1 MLFFYRAKNGMG
13 EMVKTGNLT
22 LIGILLVFFS
32 CLSPAS
38 QVVEVD
44 DLHSYN
50 LTHQVEFLLDKDF
63 TLDIH
68 SARASQQ
75 WQNIAHDNINFGFIN
90 SALWLRFK
98 IKTKQANHYILNIPY
113 PLLDYLDHY
122 SSINGIEQPTIYTGD
137 ARKFSSRAIDHIDFT
152 FPYTL
157 AADQVLSVYIRVN
170 TQGSYEVPLGF
181 SSKDIFLNENDNNTF
196 IRGWGSGVIWLIL
209 FYNLF
214 IYMAIRDR
222 VYAFYVLNAFALLVA
237 SYAFD
242 GSLFKLLWPNEPVI
256 NNYAF
261 PIFNGLILATNLLFM
276 MELLQLFKSQ
286 SWYRQYFLGLLF
298 TTSTYPFLAVL
309 LPYSTIMPIEVLSAI
324 LVNVSAVIL
333 GIHLSIK
340 GDRTALYF
348 TFSVGFFL
356 IGLICN
362 NLKSLGLLPTNFVT
376 QHAYQLGYFIE
387 MIVLSLAL
395 AQRIDKSRRENINS
409 QKESIKNLRL
419 YKNLYNN
426 SVTGIFQVEK
436 DGKLI
441 SVNSAFAQLVG
452 FTSIQSLMKSTLAYN
467 LSALTLN
474 PEAPEKIVKLMQNKG
489 SLVDFEEQIV
499 HQDGN
504 AIWVS
509 LSMRPV
515 KDNENNTEYYEGT
528 LLDISERKENE
539 TLREQGLKDR
549 MVSMEQLIVGICHE
563 LNTPLGSTM
572 TAISHLRDLSTRLN
586 DAYHQ
591 KLLTRNVF
599 QDVVTQEMEALNLA
613 EANLHRVGSL
623 IRQFKL
629 SSIHEFGFKMGEA
642 FLINIIGSAVEEF
655 HQRISDEKVMIDILC
670 ESDIS
675 ISGYPQAISEIIKQL
690 IDNSIDHA
698 FCDIENKHITIKAS
712 LNEGTINLEYWD
724 NGTGLSEQSKNELF
738 NPFYTTMRGLNGKVG
753 LGMYLT
759 FNILT
764 QLLNGQVELGD
775 NTAEKGFYLKACFPR
790 NISPKNIG
798 NGNNNPKNINT
809 NNTNR

>member
-1 MLFFYRAKNGMG
+1 MLLFYRAKNGTG

-22 LIGILLVFFS
+22 LISILLVLFS
-32 CLSPAS
+32 CLSAAN
-38 QVVEVD
+38 QVIEVD
-44 DLHSYN
+44 ELHSYN
-50 LTHQVEFLLDKDF
+50 LTHQVEFLLDNDF
-63 TLDIH
+63 SLDIH
-68 SARASQQ
+68 SARTSQH
-75 WQNIAHDNINFGFIN
+75 WQNIGHDNINFGFID

-113 PLLDYLDHY
+113 PLLDHLDHY
-122 SSINGIEQPTIYTGD
+122 SSINGIDQPTIYTGD
-137 ARKFSSRAIDHIDFT
+137 ARKFNSRAVDHIDFA

-157 AADQVLSVYIRVN
+157 AADQVLSVYLRVN
-170 TQGSYEVPLGF
+170 SQGSYEVPLRF

-196 IRGWGSGVIWLIL
+196 IRGWGSGIIWLIL

-214 IYMAIRDR
+214 IYLAIRDR
-222 VYAFYVLNAFALLVA
+222 VYAFYVLNAFALLVT

-242 GSLFKLLWPNEPVI
+242 GSLFKLLWPNEPAI

-286 SWYRQYFLGLLF
+286 YWYRQYFLGLLF
-298 TTSTYPFLAVL
+298 ITSTYPFLAIL
-309 LPYSTIMPIEVLSAI
+309 LPYSTIVPIEVLSAI
-324 LVNVSAVIL
+324 IVNVSAVIL
-333 GIHLSIK
+333 GIHLSLK

-356 IGLICN
+356 VGLICN

-395 AQRIDKSRRENINS
+395 AQRIDKARRENIES

-452 FTSIQSLMKSTLAYN
+452 FTSINSLMRSTLAYN
-467 LSALTLN
+467 VSALTLN
-474 PEAPEKIVKLMQNKG
+474 PEAPAKIVELMKIKG

-499 HQDGN
+499 HQAGN
-504 AIWVS
+504 TIWVS

-515 KDNENNTEYYEGT
+515 KDNENNTVYYEGT

-539 TLREQGLKDR
+539 TLREQALKDR
-549 MVSMEQLIVGICHE
+549 MISMEQLVVGICHE

-586 DAYHQ
+586 DTYHQ
-591 KLLTRNVF
+591 KLLTRNIF
-599 QDVVTQEMEALNLA
+599 QDIVTQEMEALNLA
-613 EANLHRVGSL
+613 EANLRRVDSL
-623 IRQFKL
+623 VRQFKL
-629 SSIHEFGFKMGEA
+629 SSIHEFGFKTGEA
-642 FLINIIGSAVEEF
+642 FLINIIESVVEEF
-655 HQRISDEKVMIDILC
+655 HQKIIDENVVVDTLC
-670 ESDIS
+670 DSDII
-675 ISGYPQAISEIIKQL
+675 ISGYPQAIGEIVKQL
-690 IDNSIDHA
+690 VSNSIDHA
-698 FCDIENKHITIKAS
+698 FGDIKDKHIRIKAS
-712 LNEGTINLEYWD
+712 LNEGTIYLEYWD
-724 NGTGLSEQSKNELF
+724 NGTGLSEQSKKELF

-775 NTAEKGFYLKACFPR
+775 NNAEEGFYLKAYFPR
-790 NISPKNIG
+790 SITPKDKV
-798 NGNNNPKNINT
+798 PKT
-809 NNTNR
+809 